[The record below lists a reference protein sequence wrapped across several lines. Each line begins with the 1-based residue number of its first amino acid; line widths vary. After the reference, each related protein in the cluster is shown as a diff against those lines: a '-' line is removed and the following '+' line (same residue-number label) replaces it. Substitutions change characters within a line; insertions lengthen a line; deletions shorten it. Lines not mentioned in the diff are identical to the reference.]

1 MTRRYGG
8 GSGGGGGGS
17 ASSTSTSSSG
27 NLGADVHASLGLLPN
42 GELKQETYVDR
53 VARVGGIDRVGVI
66 FLFPPVGWQ
75 RINMGR
81 ALYEKD
87 RTFRHSIEACDAAS
101 RALLPQ
107 PLLEVLYP
115 APADE
120 AMYSE
125 VMAAPTYMLSA
136 LFAVEY
142 ALHALLRNQACEP
155 FAVIGH
161 SLGEFVAATVA
172 GVLTLQSS
180 LELVVERGRAM
191 AAAPS
196 LGAMLSLRAA
206 AITAEAAIARATR
219 AHDVA
224 IAALNAPSAC
234 VIAGSYEGLSAVRR
248 ALPADAQSRPVRAT
262 HPDHSPLMQPVASA
276 VGARAALLYAE
287 APPRAP
293 MCLWMST
300 VSIGLGVSVSAC
312 VASRSTSTNALT
324 LAATAT
330 NGSNDDA
337 SHRTSC
343 EAGRDEVGST
353 ALTAATAGLETGA
366 MLLNPAHWAAHAL
379 HAVDFVTALR
389 TVMRDFAAAPPCC
402 CEASRTLL
410 IVEMGEGMLARFAQE
425 IVSEQPLG
433 GTSVHISSLLPKE
446 EAVASADKYD
456 ELAMR
461 THATIEAVMRP
472 VRASKLQTFLH
483 GFTPR

>member
-42 GELKQETYVDR
+42 GELKQETYADR

-191 AAAPS
+191 PCGGVKISDVTPGRARPRRARARR
-196 LGAMLSLRAA
+196 LGRRGGRAGGEGRGGAGGGGRARSHCRGVLPLNRFIPDSLRYS
-206 AITAEAAIARATR
+206 
-219 AHDVA
+219 VP
-224 IAALNAPSAC
+224 LFP
-234 VIAGSYEGLSAVRR
+234 RR
-248 ALPADAQSRPVRAT
+248 
-262 HPDHSPLMQPVASA
+262 
-276 VGARAALLYAE
+276 
-287 APPRAP
+287 
-293 MCLWMST
+293 
-300 VSIGLGVSVSAC
+300 
-312 VASRSTSTNALT
+312 
-324 LAATAT
+324 
-330 NGSNDDA
+330 
-337 SHRTSC
+337 
-343 EAGRDEVGST
+343 
-353 ALTAATAGLETGA
+353 
-366 MLLNPAHWAAHAL
+366 
-379 HAVDFVTALR
+379 
-389 TVMRDFAAAPPCC
+389 
-402 CEASRTLL
+402 
-410 IVEMGEGMLARFAQE
+410 
-425 IVSEQPLG
+425 
-433 GTSVHISSLLPKE
+433 
-446 EAVASADKYD
+446 
-456 ELAMR
+456 
-461 THATIEAVMRP
+461 
-472 VRASKLQTFLH
+472 
-483 GFTPR
+483 